1 MKKIAIATDSG
12 MVAQHFGRCPN
23 YTIFDLDAEK
33 ISNKVEIPNPGHST
47 GFIPKYLHEQNV
59 NVIISG
65 GMGRRAVDLFNQFGI
80 EPIVFIPENPH
91 YPLVDESLL
100 KEVPKGIKII
110 KFGTHILL
118 VIRKSSV
125 DNTNTYSSTGTLT
138 PCFVNIMVIEIPRN
152 FRAGR

>member
-23 YTIFDLDAEK
+23 YTIFDIDGEK

-47 GFIPKYLHEQNV
+47 GYIPKYLHEQNV

-80 EPIVFIPENPH
+80 QPIVGVIGTIDSCIKEILNGT
-91 YPLVDESLL
+91 LKGGESLCSPGGGKDYGIA
-100 KEVPKGIKII
+100 KEDAGQ
-110 KFGTHILL
+110 FGHHH
-118 VIRKSSV
+118 
-125 DNTNTYSSTGTLT
+125 DH
-138 PCFVNIMVIEIPRN
+138 
-152 FRAGR
+152 